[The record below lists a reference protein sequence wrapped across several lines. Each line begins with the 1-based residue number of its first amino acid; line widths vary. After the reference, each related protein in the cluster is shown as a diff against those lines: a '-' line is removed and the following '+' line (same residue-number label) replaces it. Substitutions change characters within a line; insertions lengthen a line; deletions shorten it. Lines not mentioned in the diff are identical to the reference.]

1 VPDIS
6 KLEIGDNKENVPPP
20 RLVTPEKA
28 KFASPGPATASSS
41 SQSVVDQREPLSPKK
56 GVAVNTKHMP
66 AYMRATA
73 SSSGRKTITTKPV
86 FGQNK
91 PSAAPAARP
100 GLSRPSSATAAASAR
115 SSSSRPSSAMAGGAR
130 GQKGS
135 SIPRPKS
142 SIPSNRVAPKKKL
155 TSQTASSS
163 SLSKTSIPKQQLPRP
178 QSSAAS
184 SINATSSTKNKT
196 FDSAR
201 WSRLA
206 TPKSVVSKAKTETRK
221 TVVTKPVITKS
232 VATTKKKEILVKPKV
247 TKKVQA
253 PKTPEPTK
261 TTRPIIESQLG
272 QKSCPREL
280 KEKKRRRTRFS
291 VNTEELKQNLD
302 EWRQTDVGKM
312 DQKQLWN
319 SLSQEDSKSKTATE
333 VLIAIDQMCKDMS
346 TFKIPHDEKM
356 KIMLEL
362 PQKFPFVDIK
372 LFASYWKWY
381 AEIGIK
387 CGLPQEDI
395 IDIIQQGKKTGAQ
408 PMRTLSDFFDDYMGR
423 IVDNPDL
430 GQGLRAADPDVS
442 MFNFI
447 ADDEDLE
454 LSVVFDPHSRADGSE
469 PSTIE
474 SIKSI
479 PSIKEELSS
488 ELEEH
493 DANGKE
499 ADVKQEPLSPIV
511 DQQTLMMR
519 TIIENNES
527 NHDDS
532 GSYFKFVVRKK
543 KTNNVILTPVRRS
556 KRTQNTTSAQKAV
569 KEMKEGETIELTEVV
584 DSKTGEAVNDD
595 VIIII

>member
-1 VPDIS
+1 MGTHPIFESDFDCLTDERKNKKMSVPDIS

-41 SQSVVDQREPLSPKK
+41 SQSVVDQRETLSPKK

-91 PSAAPAARP
+91 PSAAPPAASRP
-100 GLSRPSSATAAASAR
+100 GLSRPSTAAAAASAR

-221 TVVTKPVITKS
+221 TVVTKS
-232 VATTKKKEILVKPKV
+232 VVTTKKKETLVKPKV

-253 PKTPEPTK
+253 PKTPETAK

-499 ADVKQEPLSPIV
+499 ADVKQEPLSP
-511 DQQTLMMR
+511 
-519 TIIENNES
+519 
-527 NHDDS
+527 
-532 GSYFKFVVRKK
+532 
-543 KTNNVILTPVRRS
+543 
-556 KRTQNTTSAQKAV
+556 
-569 KEMKEGETIELTEVV
+569 
-584 DSKTGEAVNDD
+584 
-595 VIIII
+595 